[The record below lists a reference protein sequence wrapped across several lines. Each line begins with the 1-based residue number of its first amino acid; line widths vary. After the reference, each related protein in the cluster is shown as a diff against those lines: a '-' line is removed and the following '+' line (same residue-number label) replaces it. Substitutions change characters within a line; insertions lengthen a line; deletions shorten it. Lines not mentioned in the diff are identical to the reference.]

1 MGNKRNRRS
10 SRLGTP
16 SPERILTEVQVETP
30 PQGNDTL
37 VNVDS
42 NIQGDLDNFELRS
55 QLIEPSQLS
64 NEIQAWT
71 ENFEQ
76 KNNDRITK
84 MREEMENKLDAI
96 LKEIKSNKSA
106 STVTNP
112 RSEMNEIQNMQP
124 LGSKTNKST
133 GVHASYNEN
142 IDSEDED
149 YPLQASKMRDLRH
162 PAKPFH
168 RSETNLDRTL
178 ISEEDFEVEDY
189 HIFIFIHT
197 VLAIHIPIF
206 SLYRFQLSLT
216 NLQVLSNS
224 IIRNSATITSI

>member
-10 SRLGTP
+10 RRLGTP
-16 SPERILTEVQVETP
+16 SPGRSLTEVQVVTP
-30 PQGNDTL
+30 TQGNDTL

-42 NIQGDLDNFELRS
+42 NIRGNLDNFELGS

-76 KNNDRITK
+76 KNNDRIMK
-84 MREEMENKLDAI
+84 MREEMENKLDVI
-96 LKEIKSNKSA
+96 LKEMRSNKSA

-112 RSEMNEIQNMQP
+112 RSEMDGIRNMQP
-124 LGSKTNKST
+124 SGSKTNKSI
-133 GVHASYNEN
+133 GVHASFNEN

-178 ISEEDFEVEDY
+178 VSDEDSEVEDY
-189 HIFIFIHT
+189 HNT
-197 VLAIHIPIF
+197 METLK
-206 SLYRFQLSLT
+206 LGRT
-216 NLQVLSNS
+216 NIN
-224 IIRNSATITSI
+224 

>member
-1 MGNKRNRRS
+1 M
-10 SRLGTP
+10 
-16 SPERILTEVQVETP
+16 
-30 PQGNDTL
+30 
-37 VNVDS
+37 
-42 NIQGDLDNFELRS
+42 
-55 QLIEPSQLS
+55 S

-96 LKEIKSNKSA
+96 LKEIKSNKST

-112 RSEMNEIQNMQP
+112 RSEMDEIQNMQP
-124 LGSKTNKST
+124 SGSKTNKST

-142 IDSEDED
+142 IDSGDED

-178 ISEEDFEVEDY
+178 ISDDDSEVEDY
-189 HIFIFIHT
+189 HSNCEDMQFSHDLVIYTRCFWFLCQ
-197 VLAIHIPIF
+197 LAGLEVSHKI
-206 SLYRFQLSLT
+206 
-216 NLQVLSNS
+216 LQGMY
-224 IIRNSATITSI
+224 